1 MTSDLN
7 FSRRLRRTPYT
18 ERVEQAGVRG
28 FSIVNHMLLPK
39 AFAPSVE
46 EDYWHL
52 RRHVQVWDV
61 SCQRQVEIDGP
72 DAATLVQWMTPRDI
86 SKARV
91 GDCLYVP
98 LIDDDAGLI
107 NDPVLLKLDENRFRL
122 SIADSDVLLFAKGI
136 AMGKGWNVRIHE
148 PDVSPLAVQGPRA
161 EDLMADLF
169 GPDIRKIGFFKFG
182 LFEFQGTRQII
193 ARSGYSRQG
202 GFEIYLEGGHLGPA
216 LWDAVWQAGQPY
228 QITPGCPN
236 LIERIEGGLMSYGN
250 EMTRANNPMEIG
262 LAKYCTLDGRVDYA
276 GRAALQAIAA
286 QGEPA
291 RLVRGVVFD
300 GGCCPTCAQPWPVMV
315 GGLHVGQVTSA
326 IWSPRLEANVSL
338 GMIERGYW
346 DTGTEV
352 TVHSSDGKTRRG
364 HIRDMPILP
373 SKSAEGG
380 VRSIDAAGVA

>member
-1 MTSDLN
+1 MTTGLN

-18 ERVEQAGVRG
+18 GRAEQAGVRG

-61 SCQRQVEIDGP
+61 SCQRQVEIQGP
-72 DAATLVQWMTPRDI
+72 DAARLVQWMTPRDI
-86 SKARV
+86 GKARV

-98 LIDDDAGLI
+98 LIDDEAGLI
-107 NDPVLLKLDENRFRL
+107 NDPVLLKLADDRFRL

-136 AMGKGWNVRIHE
+136 AMGKGWTARIHE
-148 PDVSPLAVQGPRA
+148 PDVSPLALQGPRA

-169 GPDIRKIGFFKFG
+169 GPEIRKIGFFKFG
-182 LFEFQGTRQII
+182 WFDVQGTRQII

-228 QITPGCPN
+228 GITPGCPN

-250 EMTRANNPMEIG
+250 EMTRENNPLEIG
-262 LAKYCTLDGRVDYA
+262 LGKYCALDGRVDYA
-276 GRAALQAIAA
+276 GRAALQTIAA
-286 QGEPA
+286 DGPA
-291 RLVRGVVFD
+291 RMVRGVVFD
-300 GGCCPTCAQPWPVMV
+300 GGPCPTCAQPWPVLA
-315 GGLHVGQVTSA
+315 GGGRVGQVTSA
-326 IWSPRLEANVSL
+326 IWSPRLEVNVSL
-338 GMIERGYW
+338 GMIERGHW
-346 DTGTEV
+346 DAGTEV
-352 TVHSSDGKTRRG
+352 TVQSGDGLTRHG
-364 HIRDMPILP
+364 QVTDLPILP
-373 SKSAEGG
+373 SHDGK
-380 VRSIDAAGVA
+380 AGQ